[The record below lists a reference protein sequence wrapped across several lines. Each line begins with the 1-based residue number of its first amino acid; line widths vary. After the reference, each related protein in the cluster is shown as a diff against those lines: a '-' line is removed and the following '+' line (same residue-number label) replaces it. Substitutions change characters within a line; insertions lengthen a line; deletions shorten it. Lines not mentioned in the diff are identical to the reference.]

1 MNLWRFGTGKIA
13 LTLGLALALSC
24 ALGTLFAAAPPLIVG
39 DWNGA
44 IAAGGSS
51 LHIVVHV
58 TQTADGKLA
67 GTLDSPDQGASG
79 IAMTTISFT
88 VPDFHFEIQSIAG
101 TYDGKLDKDNATIV
115 GTWKQAGN
123 ELPLTLKRAAKP

>member
-1 MNLWRFGTGKIA
+1 MNLRRSGTGKFA
-13 LTLGLALALSC
+13 FALALALTLSC
-24 ALGTLFAAAPPLIVG
+24 ALGTLFAAPAPVVG

-58 TQTADGKLA
+58 TQAADGKLA

-88 VPDFHFEIQSIAG
+88 APDFHFEIQSIAG
-101 TYDGKLDKDNATIV
+101 TYDGKLDKDNATII

-123 ELPLTLKRAAKP
+123 ELPLTLKRGAKP